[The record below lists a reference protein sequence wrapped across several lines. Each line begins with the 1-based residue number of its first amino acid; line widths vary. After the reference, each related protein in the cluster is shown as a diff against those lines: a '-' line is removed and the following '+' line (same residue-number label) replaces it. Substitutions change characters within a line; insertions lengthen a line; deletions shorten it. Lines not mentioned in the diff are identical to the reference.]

1 MTKIA
6 VTGYKGFIGSELVK
20 NGCIPIT
27 SDITDYPK
35 LREELS
41 TISPDILIHAA
52 AKTDVDWCEANE
64 KEAFRVNVR
73 GTSNVDFACRYAGVK
88 LLYLST
94 FHVFSG
100 HSIKPYKEKSI
111 CRPKNVYGFTK
122 WTGELVSIADN
133 KQAKIVRLGSVY
145 SDETVKP
152 ILDKLVGGE
161 VISFPTFIKRS
172 YTMLWWV
179 VDGLLLMANSFDKVT
194 SIINLV
200 PRNQCMS
207 NYEFW
212 SKQSFEAFGTP
223 RDEEIEGMTF
233 RPHNGCLDGTLF
245 YNIFGDLSL

>member
-1 MTKIA
+1 MKIA
-6 VTGYKGFIGSELVK
+6 VTGHKGFIGSELVK

-35 LREELS
+35 LREELA
-41 TISPDILIHAA
+41 TISPDVLIHAA

-122 WTGELVSIADN
+122 WAGELVCTADN
-133 KQAKIVRLGSVY
+133 KNAKIVRLGSVW
-145 SDETVKP
+145 SEKSIKP
-152 ILDKLVGGE
+152 ELERLLGGD
-161 VISFPTFIKRS
+161 VISFPTFIRRS
-172 YTMLWWV
+172 YVQLWFV
-179 VDGLLLMANSFDKVT
+179 VKSLLLMAQNWDKVPN
-194 SIINLV
+194 IINLV
-200 PRNQCMS
+200 SKNGDMS
-207 NYEFW
+207 HYEFW
-212 SKQSFEAFGTP
+212 LKQSGSANAIP
-223 RDEEIEGMTF
+223 RDKEIEEKVF
-233 RPHNGCLDGTLF
+233 RPHNGCLDGALF
-245 YNIFGDLSL
+245 YNMFGDLSS

>member
-1 MTKIA
+1 MKIA
-6 VTGYKGFIGSELVK
+6 VTGHKGFIGSELVK

-35 LREELS
+35 LREELA
-41 TISPDILIHAA
+41 TISPDVLIHAA

-122 WTGELVSIADN
+122 WAGELICTADN
-133 KQAKIVRLGSVY
+133 KNAKIVRLGSVW
-145 SDETVKP
+145 SKESIKPTVER
-152 ILDKLVGGE
+152 LLSGD

-172 YTMLWWV
+172 YISLWYV
-179 VDGLLLMANSFDKVT
+179 IKGLRLMAQNWDRVPN
-194 SIINLV
+194 IINLV
-200 PRNQCMS
+200 SKNEDMS
-207 NYEFW
+207 HYEFW
-212 SKQSFEAFGTP
+212 LNQSRSANALP
-223 RDEEIEGMTF
+223 RDKEIDDKAF
-233 RPHNGCLDGTLF
+233 RSRNGCLDGSLF
-245 YNIFGDLSL
+245 YNIFGDL